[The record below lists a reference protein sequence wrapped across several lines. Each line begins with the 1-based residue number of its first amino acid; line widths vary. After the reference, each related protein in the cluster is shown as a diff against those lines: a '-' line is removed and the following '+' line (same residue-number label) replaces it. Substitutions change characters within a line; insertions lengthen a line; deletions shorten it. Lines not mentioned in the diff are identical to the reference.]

1 MQHLL
6 QLYTSTLSNTFLS
19 LEKFGFLFPVKKY
32 WMLLL
37 PYGFNHNLYKKLHI
51 IDPFKSC
58 LTHSDNMHWI
68 SEIKSCLE

>member
-19 LEKFGFLFPVKKY
+19 LEEFGFLFPVKKY

-37 PYGFNHNLYKKLHI
+37 PYGFNHNLYKKLH
-51 IDPFKSC
+51 SC
-58 LTHSDNMHWI
+58 
-68 SEIKSCLE
+68 K